1 MFYLYALRGNK
12 VTTHRS
18 LLVRLAFSQYIA
30 PQVIFSAKELCV
42 SLPSN
47 SYLEVS
53 RPDLKVAYPESSIKQ
68 ILGSRSQYYKRA
80 GRSVWKGSRIP
91 SWKRAMI
98 RRKQALPSLYP
109 STPSPET
116 SPRTSIAISDWDADD
131 EETMS
136 AEDLGPSQPLNVK
149 TRTQTSDFYNMPS
162 RPTLADVLSNSAP
175 PPWTLSAFTA
185 YLSQNH
191 CLENLEFTMDA
202 ERYRQRYDEMIAHM
216 SGIPIECEECDI
228 LRSLW
233 HRLLHAYIIPDGA
246 REINIPSNIR
256 QMLLSLRYDTSPPE
270 PHVLR
275 AALKIIF
282 DLMEESV
289 LVSFLNEV
297 PSPAYNEH
305 WNESDENLVSAQYG
319 SRERV
324 RRSRSRKRASPPA
337 SGHDLPASS
346 HGFPSGR
353 LATALHS
360 RSYRAASHFSSGSGD
375 ASSLTDDSTSP
386 SSPIREPMTPPTTPP
401 SSDFGGGNSPR
412 SRGDNAWKKML
423 IWKKKSSS
431 GMRDNRYPTTED

>member
-12 VTTHRS
+12 VTTHRP

-91 SWKRAMI
+91 PWKRAMI
-98 RRKQALPSLYP
+98 RRKQALPSQYP

-116 SPRTSIAISDWDADD
+116 SPRTSITISDWDADD
-131 EETMS
+131 EGTMS
-136 AEDLGPSQPLNVK
+136 AEDLGPLQPLNVK
-149 TRTQTSDFYNMPS
+149 TRTQTLDFYNMPS

-202 ERYRQRYDEMIAHM
+202 ERYIQRYDEMIAHM

-275 AALKIIF
+275 TTMKIIF

-337 SGHDLPASS
+337 SGHDVPASP

-353 LATALHS
+353 LATTLHS

-386 SSPIREPMTPPTTPP
+386 SSPTREPMTPPTTPP

>member
-1 MFYLYALRGNK
+1 MFHLYALRGNK
-12 VTTHRS
+12 ATTHRPP
-18 LLVRLAFSQYIA
+18 LVHLAFSQHIA
-30 PQVIFSAKELCV
+30 LQLIFWAKKLCL

-47 SYLEVS
+47 SYLELS
-53 RPDLKVAYPESSIKQ
+53 RPDLKVAYLESSIKQ
-68 ILGSRSQYYKRA
+68 TLRSRSQYYKRA

-98 RRKQALPSLYP
+98 RRKQAPPSLYP

-116 SPRTSIAISDWDADD
+116 SPRASITISDWDADD

-136 AEDLGPSQPLNVK
+136 AEDLGPLQPLNVK
-149 TRTQTSDFYNMPS
+149 TSTQTSDFYNMPS

-202 ERYRQRYDEMIAHM
+202 DRYGRRYDEMIAHM
-216 SGIPIECEECDI
+216 SGIPRDCEECDI

-256 QMLLSLRYDTSPPE
+256 QMLLSLPYDTSPPE
-270 PHVLR
+270 PHVLG
-275 AALKIIF
+275 AAVKIIF

-297 PSPAYNEH
+297 PSPAYNEQ

-319 SRERV
+319 SRELI

-337 SGHDLPASS
+337 SGLDVPNSPHA
-346 HGFPSGR
+346 FPPGR

-360 RSYRAASHFSSGSGD
+360 RSHRAASHFSSGSGD

-386 SSPIREPMTPPTTPP
+386 SSPTREPMTPPTTPP
-401 SSDFGGGNSPR
+401 SSDFGGNSPR

-423 IWKKKSSS
+423 VWKKKSSG

>member
-1 MFYLYALRGNK
+1 M
-12 VTTHRS
+12 
-18 LLVRLAFSQYIA
+18 
-30 PQVIFSAKELCV
+30 
-42 SLPSN
+42 
-47 SYLEVS
+47 
-53 RPDLKVAYPESSIKQ
+53 
-68 ILGSRSQYYKRA
+68 
-80 GRSVWKGSRIP
+80 WKGSRIP

-98 RRKQALPSLYP
+98 RRKQAPPSLYP

-116 SPRTSIAISDWDADD
+116 SPRASITISDWDADD
-131 EETMS
+131 EGTMS
-136 AEDLGPSQPLNVK
+136 AEDLGPLQPLNVK
-149 TRTQTSDFYNMPS
+149 TSTQTSDFYNMPS

-191 CLENLEFTMDA
+191 CLENLEFTTDA

-216 SGIPIECEECDI
+216 SGIPIDCEECDI

-256 QMLLSLRYDTSPPE
+256 QMLLSLPYDTSPPE
-270 PHVLR
+270 PHVLG
-275 AALKIIF
+275 AAVKIIF

-297 PSPAYNEH
+297 PSPAYNEQ

-319 SRERV
+319 SRERI

-337 SGHDLPASS
+337 SGLDVPALP
-346 HGFPSGR
+346 HGFPPGR

-386 SSPIREPMTPPTTPP
+386 SSPTREPMTPPTTPP
-401 SSDFGGGNSPR
+401 SSDIGGNSPR

-423 IWKKKSSS
+423 VWKKKSSS

>member
-1 MFYLYALRGNK
+1 M
-12 VTTHRS
+12 
-18 LLVRLAFSQYIA
+18 
-30 PQVIFSAKELCV
+30 
-42 SLPSN
+42 
-47 SYLEVS
+47 
-53 RPDLKVAYPESSIKQ
+53 
-68 ILGSRSQYYKRA
+68 
-80 GRSVWKGSRIP
+80 WKGSRIP

-98 RRKQALPSLYP
+98 RRKQAPPSLYP

-116 SPRTSIAISDWDADD
+116 SPRASITISDWDADD

-136 AEDLGPSQPLNVK
+136 AEDLGPLQPLNVK
-149 TRTQTSDFYNMPS
+149 TSTHTSDFYNMPS

-202 ERYRQRYDEMIAHM
+202 ERYCRRYDETMAHM
-216 SGIPIECEECDI
+216 SGIPIDCEECDI

-256 QMLLSLRYDTSPPE
+256 QMLLSLPYDTSPPE
-270 PHVLR
+270 PHVLG
-275 AALKIIF
+275 AAVKIIF

-297 PSPAYNEH
+297 PSPAYHEQ

-319 SRERV
+319 SRERI

-337 SGHDLPASS
+337 SGLDVPASP
-346 HGFPSGR
+346 HGLPPGR
-353 LATALHS
+353 LTTALHT

-386 SSPIREPMTPPTTPP
+386 SSPTREPMTPPTTPP
-401 SSDFGGGNSPR
+401 SSDFGGNSPR

-423 IWKKKSSS
+423 VWKKKSSS
-431 GMRDNRYPTTED
+431 GMRDNRHPTTED